1 MIYFV
6 SNSQELFEQE
16 EYKCIS
22 AQESLD
28 MMHDWK
34 VVQLDSETSG
44 RDPHLCDLLC
54 IQFGNDKADA
64 RIVVDTST
72 VDVRLY
78 KEILESKLCILQNAK
93 FDLQFLYNYGII
105 PRKIYDTMI
114 VEQLL
119 YLGYPSGKVSY
130 SLKEIAWR
138 RLNINIDKTV
148 RGEIIWR
155 GLDKSVIL
163 YAAGDVMYL
172 ERIMHSQV
180 ADLKKKDL
188 LKAAKIEC
196 DFVPAISYLEW
207 CGIHLDIEKW
217 KAKMKS
223 DHERLIQ
230 AEENLNAF
238 VVQCSDLKEFVYI
251 NTQGDLFN
259 GFNLA
264 PKVDINWASSSQV
277 VKVAKI
283 LGFNTSTKDKKTGED
298 KDTVLEKHLKAQ
310 KGVCDEFLKLYFAY
324 QEYFKVCTS
333 FGQGH
338 LNAVNPK
345 TNRIHTTYK
354 QLGAASGR
362 MSCGSQQPNSDLAK
376 LNKVL
381 PKNCTYPNIQQLPAD
396 DATRGAFTAPEGY
409 EWCSCDFSALE
420 SRLGADIYNEKHMID
435 EFLYGSGDIHSLM
448 ALTFFEDQMEP
459 GTTTKDVKKKY
470 PKLRKEAKSPEF
482 LIQFGGSAYGL
493 ATQLAVPEVTAQKY
507 VDSYYNKFKGIA
519 DFKKKGSEFV
529 RRNGYIL
536 MCKYSGHKMYWWDHE
551 EWLKRQKSF
560 TQEFWEEYRTKHK
573 GTGDRIA
580 QEVSMHFRA
589 ASKYDRMALNAPT
602 QGSGSIILKIA
613 ITNFFNWI
621 VDNNYFGIVE
631 ISALVHD
638 EANVIYKKELH
649 DIVPQKLQQCMEEA
663 AALICTKVP
672 IPAVPEVGDHWIH

>member
-1 MIYFV
+1 
-6 SNSQELFEQE
+6 
-16 EYKCIS
+16 
-22 AQESLD
+22 
-28 MMHDWK
+28 
-34 VVQLDSETSG
+34 
-44 RDPHLCDLLC
+44 
-54 IQFGNDKADA
+54 
-64 RIVVDTST
+64 
-72 VDVRLY
+72 
-78 KEILESKLCILQNAK
+78 
-93 FDLQFLYNYGII
+93 
-105 PRKIYDTMI
+105 
-114 VEQLL
+114 
-119 YLGYPSGKVSY
+119 
-130 SLKEIAWR
+130 
-138 RLNINIDKTV
+138 
-148 RGEIIWR
+148 
-155 GLDKSVIL
+155 
-163 YAAGDVMYL
+163 
-172 ERIMHSQV
+172 
-180 ADLKKKDL
+180 
-188 LKAAKIEC
+188 
-196 DFVPAISYLEW
+196 
-207 CGIHLDIEKW
+207 
-217 KAKMKS
+217 
-223 DHERLIQ
+223 
-230 AEENLNAF
+230 
-238 VVQCSDLKEFVYI
+238 
-251 NTQGDLFN
+251 
-259 GFNLA
+259 
-264 PKVDINWASSSQV
+264 
-277 VKVAKI
+277 
-283 LGFNTSTKDKKTGED
+283 
-298 KDTVLEKHLKAQ
+298 
-310 KGVCDEFLKLYFAY
+310 
-324 QEYFKVCTS
+324 
-333 FGQGH
+333 
-338 LNAVNPK
+338 
-345 TNRIHTTYK
+345 
-354 QLGAASGR
+354 
-362 MSCGSQQPNSDLAK
+362 
-376 LNKVL
+376 
-381 PKNCTYPNIQQLPAD
+381 
-396 DATRGAFTAPEGY
+396 
-409 EWCSCDFSALE
+409 
-420 SRLGADIYNEKHMID
+420 MID

-493 ATQLAVPEVTAQKY
+493 ATQLAVPEATAQRY

-560 TQEFWEEYRTKHK
+560 TQEFWEEYRAKHK